1 MRQPDAAY
9 DELYVYT
16 MGRPGFI
23 LQHVVD
29 AHAAQAATSTTKP
42 ITLAFALVGL
52 YLHVER
58 GMDGSTVQRV
68 HMRMGSDRRDWP
80 RFAIPVER
88 ADLDP
93 CSVLADAPGPER
105 DQAIDRWCEAVWL
118 TYASER
124 DRVVGLAAQYVDC

>member
-1 MRQPDAAY
+1 MNQPDPAH
-9 DELYVYT
+9 DELYVYAMT
-16 MGRPGFI
+16 RPDFI

-29 AHAAQAATSTTKP
+29 AHEAQAATAATKP

-52 YLHVER
+52 YLHVEH

-68 HMRMGSDRRDWP
+68 HRRMGSDRRDWP
-80 RFAIPVER
+80 LYAIPVER

-93 CSVLADAPGPER
+93 RSVLTEAPGPAR
-105 DQAIDRWCEAVWL
+105 DQAIDRWCAAVWL

-124 DRVVGLAAQYVDC
+124 DRVVSLAVQHIDR